1 MLDDTLLEIPKF
13 LKDNAMKSDTTK
25 SEPKSKIGD
34 TYITK
39 DGWEMKYSSG
49 GYWIPI
55 KDTNAVKTNNI
66 EEVRQFILEKVS
78 YNNRTAPNC
87 LKKKKPM
94 LKWLREQMSFRRPDL
109 NPSSINR
116 QLNNLLKLRALEIAQ
131 EYKTKRFVIEG
142 KNFNAHY
149 KKL

>member
-13 LKDNAMKSDTTK
+13 LKDHAMKPDTTK

-55 KDTNAVKTNNI
+55 KDTNAVESNSR
-66 EEVRQFILEKVS
+66 EEVRQYILNEFKLLP
-78 YNNRTAPNC
+78 PNTV
-87 LKKKKPM
+87 KKKPF
-94 LKWLREQMSFRRPDL
+94 LKLLRRNAPDL

-142 KNFNAHY
+142 KNFHAHF
-149 KKL
+149 KQN

>member
-13 LKDNAMKSDTTK
+13 LKDLAMKPDTIK

-66 EEVRQFILEKVS
+66 EEVRQFILERVS
-78 YNNRTAPNC
+78 YKNRTAPMC
-87 LKKKKPM
+87 LLKKKPM

-142 KNFNAHY
+142 KNFHAHY

>member
-13 LKDNAMKSDTTK
+13 LKDLAMKPDTIK

-39 DGWEMKYSSG
+39 DGWEMKYSSN
-49 GYWIPI
+49 GYWIPV
-55 KDTNAVKTNNI
+55 KDTNAVESNSR
-66 EEVRQFILEKVS
+66 EEVRQYILNEFKLLP
-78 YNNRTAPNC
+78 PNSI
-87 LKKKKPM
+87 KKKPF
-94 LKWLREQMSFRRPDL
+94 LKLLRRNAPDL

>member
-13 LKDNAMKSDTTK
+13 LKDHAMKPDTTK
-25 SEPKSKIGD
+25 SEPKSKLGD

-49 GYWIPI
+49 GYWIPV
-55 KDTNAVKTNNI
+55 KDTNAVESNSR
-66 EEVRQFILEKVS
+66 EEVRQYILNEFKLLP
-78 YNNRTAPNC
+78 PNSI
-87 LKKKKPM
+87 KKKPF
-94 LKWLREQMSFRRPDL
+94 LKLLRRNAPDL

>member
-13 LKDNAMKSDTTK
+13 LKDLAIKPDTSK
-25 SEPKSKIGD
+25 PEPKLKIGD
-34 TYITK
+34 TKITK

-49 GYWIPI
+49 GYWIPVR
-55 KDTNAVKTNNI
+55 DTNA
-66 EEVRQFILEKVS
+66 EEGWSRDEIRQYILNEFKLLP
-78 YNNRTAPNC
+78 PNSI
-87 LKKKKPM
+87 KKKPF
-94 LKWLREQMSFRRPDL
+94 LKLLRRNAPDI

-116 QLNNLLKLRALEIAQ
+116 QLNNLLKLRVLEIAQ

-142 KNFNAHY
+142 KNFHAHY

>member
-13 LKDNAMKSDTTK
+13 LKDNAMKPDTTK

-55 KDTNAVKTNNI
+55 KDTNAVESNSR
-66 EEVRQFILEKVS
+66 EEVRQYILNEFKLLP
-78 YNNRTAPNC
+78 PNSI
-87 LKKKKPM
+87 KKKPF
-94 LKWLREQMSFRRPDL
+94 LKLLRRNAPDI

-116 QLNNLLKLRALEIAQ
+116 QLNNLLKLRALEITQ
-131 EYKTKRFVIEG
+131 EYKTKRFVIGG
-142 KNFNAHY
+142 KNFNAYY

>member
-1 MLDDTLLEIPKF
+1 MLDDTILEIPKF
-13 LKDNAMKSDTTK
+13 LKDLAMKPDNTK
-25 SEPKSKIGD
+25 AEPKLKIGD
-34 TYITK
+34 TKITK
-39 DGWEMKYSSG
+39 DGCEMKYSSG
-49 GYWIPI
+49 GFWIPVR
-55 KDTNAVKTNNI
+55 DTKAIKTNNI
-66 EEVRQFILEKVS
+66 EEVRQFILERVS

-94 LKWLREQMSFRRPDL
+94 LKWLREQMSFRRPEL
-109 NPSSINR
+109 NTSSINR

-142 KNFNAHY
+142 KNFHAHY